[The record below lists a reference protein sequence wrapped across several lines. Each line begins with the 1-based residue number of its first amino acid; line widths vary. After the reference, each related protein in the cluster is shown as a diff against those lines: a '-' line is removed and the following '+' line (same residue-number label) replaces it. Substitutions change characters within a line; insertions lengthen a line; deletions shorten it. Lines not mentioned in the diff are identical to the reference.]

1 MNPDVYKAQCRR
13 LAALYAEAAESGRS
27 FQCIAS
33 KQYGAKW
40 SDTEYGPTLGT
51 DMDWRVKPAPQK
63 FWIVWDIHKIP
74 VIVTSEKLAEQTAGL
89 NGGTIQEITAPE

>member
-1 MNPDVYKAQCRR
+1 MTPDAYKVQCRR
-13 LAALYAEAAESGRS
+13 LADLYTEAAETGRP

-40 SDTEYGPTLGT
+40 SDTDYGPTLGT
-51 DMDWRVKPAPQK
+51 GMDWRVKPAPQK

-74 VIVTSEKLAEQTAGL
+74 AVFSSEKLAEQTARL